1 MLWPLPGCPPPFPNP
16 MNFPRSFAAVLA
28 FHCALCPVR
37 AGEDSAA
44 SCALTVPTPA
54 EFFAALDKVGKPDW
68 ASFYREPVPTTYP
81 VRPLAAL
88 NLGALVADGYVAVEA
103 QDGQQV
109 KNTGSDIIALARALG
124 VSERVLERGKSISD
138 FADKNDW
145 SALKEELD
153 ATTNEV
159 RAAMALQRDEG
170 LAALITA
177 GAWIRALQVGSR
189 AAELSGEPAADGLLG
204 QPALLAYL
212 RSELDTLPEKTRNT
226 PAVGQVQGVLG
237 ALHDQM
243 DSAPSETA
251 ENGAARA
258 QLINKTAGE
267 FIAAISA
274 KEQ

>member
-1 MLWPLPGCPPPFPNP
+1 MKS
-16 MNFPRSFAAVLA
+16 PRSFAVVLA

-68 ASFYREPVPTTYP
+68 ASFYRDPVPTTYP

-159 RAAMALQRDEG
+159 RAAMAMQRDEG

-204 QPALLAYL
+204 QPALLAHL
-212 RSELDTLPEKTRNT
+212 RSELDALPEKTRNT

-237 ALHDQM
+237 TLHDQM
-243 DSAPSETA
+243 SSAPSETA

-258 QLINKTAGE
+258 QSINKTAGE